1 MSNYNKFGF
10 FKNKFNVAIAQEYND
25 FYPQYPNLPDA
36 TKLYSTLRT
45 AYRQNANA
53 VANVNTTYSG
63 IFPTSRV
70 ADNQQ
75 YRMPDGNVA
84 FPVCNTTP
92 VADEFN
98 NIYDESMEL
107 FKYNADTGNI
117 SQLSITKT
125 SRRNDGSTSPIDPDI
140 GTDQIGY
147 GCLCYD
153 GKVRMFQNGTLQNVF
168 WYELS
173 TDYTTFTLVYNHTAN
188 PAPII
193 TEDSYPQPA
202 KVLALTDTNKVLMIP
217 HRGSVGLPDRSR
229 FTMLDLT
236 TEKFVNISLTHDNVD
251 SSTNLNYDNILAVQV
266 PGTGSG
272 NTANVYII
280 PGQGLI
286 EGGTDSGNVPNLAGP
301 RVVAE
306 YDPGSNVT
314 TRFTPTGANLTA
326 TTGTMDHGDSLYG
339 GATLGVDGKIYCFP
353 GSKRKDIMV
362 LDASNRSAVQSTFNI
377 FNTNVENP
385 DGFTENTIEAGRST
399 AITAPDGFAYI
410 RATGRQYNLFGNSV
424 VDFWIGIDTNPVSN
438 TYQTGYLK
446 AIDPNNNIT
455 DSFEPKGYVVAKD
468 GLIIHQPQDGGAG
481 HTVTL
486 KVSGDGLLDQ
496 AIYPALLNNMNN

>member
-10 FKNKFNVAIAQEYND
+10 FKNKFNVAIEQEYND

-36 TKLYSTLRT
+36 TKLYSTLRK
-45 AYRQNANA
+45 AYVQNANA
-53 VANVNTTYSG
+53 VSNVNTTYSG
-63 IFPTSRV
+63 VFPTSRA

-75 YRMPDGNVA
+75 YTMPDGNVA
-84 FPVCNTTP
+84 FPVCNTA
-92 VADEFN
+92 VFYDEFN
-98 NIYDESMEL
+98 NRYDESMEL

-125 SRRNDGSTSPIDPDI
+125 SRRNDGSSAPQNPDFRTKYI
-140 GTDQIGY
+140 KT

-153 GKVRMFQNGTLQNVF
+153 NKVRIFDSEVTNIK
-168 WYELS
+168 WWELS
-173 TDYTTFTLVYNHTAN
+173 TDYTTFTSVYNHTAN
-188 PAPII
+188 PAPVI
-193 TEDSYPQPA
+193 TEDSYPQLA

-217 HRGSVGLPDRSR
+217 RRGYFGLTDQSR

-236 TEKFVNISLTHDNVD
+236 TEKFANISLTHDNAA
-251 SSTNLNYDNILAVQV
+251 SSTNITYENILAVQV

-301 RVVAE
+301 RVISE

-314 TRFTPTGANLTA
+314 TRFTPTGANLTS
-326 TTGTMDHGDSLYG
+326 TTGTMDHADSLYG
-339 GATLGVDGKIYCFP
+339 GATLGVDGNVYCFP
-353 GSKRKDIMV
+353 GKRRKDIMV

-377 FNTNVENP
+377 FNMDIENP

-410 RATGRQYNLFGNSV
+410 RATGRQYNVFGNSE
-424 VDFWIGIDTNPVSN
+424 VDFWIGIDTNPVSD

-455 DSFEPKGYVVAKD
+455 DSVEPKGYVFAKD
-468 GLIIHQPQDGGAG
+468 GLVIHQPQDGGAG

-486 KVSGDGLLDQ
+486 QISGEGLLNQ
-496 AIYPALLNNMNN
+496 AIYPALLNNMNT